1 MNTPA
6 GHGNTSKAPEDG
18 RTDASAAVRYRGR
31 FAPSPTGPLHFGSL
45 VAAVASYLEARKAG
59 GEWLVRI
66 EDVDRLREV
75 PGSADEIVR
84 ALEHFGFEWA
94 GPIVRQSARAEA
106 YEAAL
111 ERLIRADLAYP
122 CSCSRKE
129 IAALAGQAGAAMDE
143 ARYPGLCRQGPRD
156 PSASMAMRFRVE
168 PGEVAFVDQI
178 QGLICIDVARDCG
191 DFVVKRRDG
200 FFAYQ
205 LAVVVDDAA
214 QGITHVVRGADL
226 LTSTPRQILLQQA
239 LALPT
244 PMYAHVPLATDRQ
257 GVKLSKSAGA
267 GAVDVTRP
275 VEELWRSLEFLR
287 QSPPEYLRTA
297 DLRTLWAWAVEH
309 WTTAPIRGLRQMA
322 VVASSTGRSC

>member
-1 MNTPA
+1 MNTRIH
-6 GHGNTSKAPEDG
+6 HGGTTKVSEDG
-18 RTDASAAVRYRGR
+18 RTETRAAVFYRGR

-75 PGSADEIVR
+75 PGSADEIIR
-84 ALEHFGFEWA
+84 TLATFGFEWT
-94 GPIVRQSARAEA
+94 GSIVRQSARTEA

-111 ERLIRADLAYP
+111 ARLIRAGLAYP

-129 IAALAGQAGAAMDE
+129 IAASLNNAAGSEE
-143 ARYPGLCRQGPRD
+143 ARYPGFCRQGPRD
-156 PSASMAMRFRVE
+156 PSVAMAMRFRVE
-168 PGEVAFVDQI
+168 PGEVEFVDQI
-178 QGLICIDVARDCG
+178 QGSIRLDVDRDCG
-191 DFVVKRRDG
+191 DFVIKRRDG

-205 LAVVVDDAA
+205 LAVVVDDAD

-226 LTSTPRQILLQQA
+226 LTSAPRQILLQRA

-244 PMYAHVPLATDRQ
+244 PVYAHVPLATDRQ
-257 GVKLSKSAGA
+257 GMKLSKSAGA
-267 GAVDVTRP
+267 GAVDVTKP
-275 VEELWRSLEFLR
+275 VDELWRSLDFLR
-287 QSPPEYLRTA
+287 QSPPEQLRNA

-309 WTTAPIRGLRQMA
+309 WTTAPIRGLRQIA
-322 VVASSTGRSC
+322 VVASSTGRSS